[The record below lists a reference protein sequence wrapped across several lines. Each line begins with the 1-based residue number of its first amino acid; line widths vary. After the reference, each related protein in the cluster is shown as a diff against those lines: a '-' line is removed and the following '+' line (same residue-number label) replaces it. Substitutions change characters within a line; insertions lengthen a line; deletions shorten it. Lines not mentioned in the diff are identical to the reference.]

1 VPRALCASSRSA
13 AGQDPA
19 EPHSCV
25 SIQLSQVHSA
35 VAAADWQDP
44 PPIAAVGGAR
54 MFPPPPFAPG
64 RAAHHFATHPG
75 GGQGRQRR
83 LILSPRVNNAR
94 RPQKRSSDR
103 LPRACRRSLPRQ
115 QITQQPTLVQTLR
128 WRSRRMHTHHRK
140 MRILGSVP
148 KRHLLKVSSSSADD
162 VQPQPPA
169 CSPCMTQPN
178 GAADRALLNTSSC
191 CTGKIKQYSQSNVL
205 NHMLSNRACYLL
217 IPPSVDFFLEDVKRQ
232 NHLPG

>member
-1 VPRALCASSRSA
+1 
-13 AGQDPA
+13 
-19 EPHSCV
+19 
-25 SIQLSQVHSA
+25 
-35 VAAADWQDP
+35 
-44 PPIAAVGGAR
+44 

-115 QITQQPTLVQTLR
+115 QITQQPTLVQTR
-128 WRSRRMHTHHRK
+128 WRSCRMHTHHRK
-140 MRILGSVP
+140 MRILGGVP